1 MPFREDVSDETLDA
15 VAEAIRLA
23 ECPHREGPFG
33 CYDYSSY
40 TGTHEGAH
48 RVRDFRSYSNPAYG
62 SSVHIC
68 DSSEEARRVYEEM
81 TRRHIAAAA
90 WDAVMASMSQA
101 AQDVD
106 VVETVEA
113 G

>member
-1 MPFREDVSDETLDA
+1 MAFREDVSDETLDA
-15 VAEAIRLA
+15 VAEAIRVA

-33 CYDYSSY
+33 LYDYSSY

-48 RVRDFRSYSNPAYG
+48 RVRDFRSYSDPAYG